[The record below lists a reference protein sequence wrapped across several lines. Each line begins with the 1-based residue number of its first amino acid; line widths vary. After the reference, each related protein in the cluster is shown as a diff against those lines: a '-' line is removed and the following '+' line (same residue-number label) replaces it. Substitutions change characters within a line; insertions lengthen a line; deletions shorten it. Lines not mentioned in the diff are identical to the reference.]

1 MELDLELH
9 ISGDDIAWEELF
21 NIVTQ
26 LLDINSLDITVRQL
40 AHNTD
45 LIDVTFSASESN
57 NMNGDSLF
65 FSVLTNL
72 SVVFLR
78 VKLTLWLAISANDH
92 LGPESSQTC
101 ETNWTYKAWWK
112 VSPACCIHFLNLG
125 LKTIIGL
132 ADWLRKH
139 VGSTCCWIL
148 KQKLI
153 ITAFICGN

>member
-1 MELDLELH
+1 MQLDLELH

-26 LLDINSLDITVRQL
+26 LLDINSLDITVGQL

-72 SVVFLR
+72 SVVWLW
-78 VKLTLWLAISANDH
+78 VKLTTWLAISANDH
-92 LGPESSQTC
+92 LGPKRSQTG
-101 ETNWTYKAWWK
+101 ETNWTY
-112 VSPACCIHFLNLG
+112 
-125 LKTIIGL
+125 
-132 ADWLRKH
+132 
-139 VGSTCCWIL
+139 
-148 KQKLI
+148 
-153 ITAFICGN
+153 